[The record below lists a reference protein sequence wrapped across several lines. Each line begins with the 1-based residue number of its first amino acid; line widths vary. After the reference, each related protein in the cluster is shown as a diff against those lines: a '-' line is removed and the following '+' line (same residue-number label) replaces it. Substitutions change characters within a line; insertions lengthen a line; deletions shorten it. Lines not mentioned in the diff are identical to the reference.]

1 MENGFRLVGF
11 MARVLRTV
19 PRAPFPLGSCAK
31 VCGIRNRSG
40 LTGMENGRGKVMGL
54 LSVIQTRLLKLW
66 YYSTYKT
73 VICLCICFN
82 EKF

>member
-1 MENGFRLVGF
+1 
-11 MARVLRTV
+11 MASGWLDLWRGYLELCLER
-19 PRAPFPLGSCAK
+19 RFLLGSCAK

-40 LTGMENGRGKVMGL
+40 LTGMENGRGEVMGL